1 MFVTKKRLLKIID
14 DAVNEILTERQLRYA
29 DALENIANE
38 RKRRRE
44 LADEQP
50 TELMA
55 KVEEA
60 RSAATEAQATADLA
74 LAQALSPSH
83 QA

>member
-44 LADEQP
+44 LDDEQP

-74 LAQALSPSH
+74 LAQALSASH